1 MFYGFHNELFYS
13 LPSSIL
19 MGFDQYLVICDVL
32 TLQLQRHLTQSVHA
46 GDKFIEYY
54 YGAEL
59 IFFFDLFLFDLL
71 LGLNLLI

>member
-1 MFYGFHNELFYS
+1 M
-13 LPSSIL
+13 
-19 MGFDQYLVICDVL
+19 YLHKLDTVV
-32 TLQLQRHLTQSVHA
+32 VHA

-71 LGLNLLI
+71 LGLNLLV